1 MVPIQID
8 NLSFTYPSRTT
19 PTLNGI
25 HVDISAGDF
34 VLLTGPTGC
43 GKTTL
48 LRTINGLIPHASAG
62 TQSGSVSVGNQN
74 VTTQPMSKTCQQ
86 VGFLFQNP
94 EYQLFCTTVADE
106 IAFGLENIGVPA
118 DAISDRLTLALDQV
132 SLKGFE
138 NRLITELS
146 SGEKQ
151 RVALA
156 SIISMRPK
164 VLLLDEPTSHLDP
177 KATHSILEIV
187 RNLNTEMGVTVV
199 FTTHRVKQV
208 EELCNRVV
216 LMDKGQI
223 CLDLPRPSAF
233 QDPKPFQRLGVEI
246 PNSDTVKEKQTTN
259 FSPSTELGNQLLSLT
274 NICYRYPE
282 SKLDAVKR
290 LNCHISEGEIIGIMG
305 ANGSGKTT
313 LLNLMGGFLRP
324 SEGEVSIVGRD
335 SKKLKLKHLA
345 GTVGIVFQN
354 PDLLLQAATVKD
366 EITFGPKN
374 LKLAI
379 EDIQSRVED
388 AIDIFMLTEI
398 ADDVPHSLSRGQ
410 RQRTALAAA
419 ASLKPKIFL
428 LDEPTTGQDLQ
439 NLHRIMDEL
448 CQAIR
453 VGKKTLI
460 FATHHRELTEQYAD
474 RVLLMKD
481 GEMLFDGK
489 PAAAFLDSALL
500 RDASLSFYGEV

>member
-1 MVPIQID
+1 MVPIQIE
-8 NLSFTYPSRTT
+8 NLFFTYPSRAT

-25 HVDISAGDF
+25 NIDISAGDF

-62 TQSGSVSVGNQN
+62 TQSGSVTVGNQN
-74 VTTQPMSKTCQQ
+74 VIMQPMSKTCQQ

-118 DAISDRLTLALDQV
+118 DAISDRITLALDQV
-132 SLKGFE
+132 DLKGFE

-151 RVALA
+151 RIALA
-156 SIISMRPK
+156 SIISMKPK

-177 KATHSILEIV
+177 EATHNILEIV
-187 RNLNTEMGVTVV
+187 KNLNTEMGVTVV

-223 CLDLPRPSAF
+223 CLDLPRFSAF
-233 QDPKPFQRLGVEI
+233 QDTKPFLRLGVET
-246 PNSDTVKEKQTTN
+246 PNSDTVKEKQITN
-259 FSPSTELGNQLLSLT
+259 FAPSTELGNQLLSLT
-274 NICYRYPE
+274 NIRYRYPE
-282 SKLDAVKR
+282 SKMDAVKR
-290 LNCHISEGEIIGIMG
+290 LNCHISEGEIIAIMG

-313 LLNLMGGFLRP
+313 LLHLMGGLLRP
-324 SEGEVSIVGRD
+324 TEGAVSIVGRD

-374 LKLAI
+374 LKLTI
-379 EDIQSRVED
+379 EDIENRVED
-388 AIDIFMLTEI
+388 AIDVFMLTEL

-410 RQRTALAAA
+410 RQRTAVAAA

-428 LDEPTTGQDLQ
+428 LDEPTTGQDMQ
-439 NLHRIMDEL
+439 NLHRLMDEL

-453 VGKKTLI
+453 EGNRTLI
-460 FATHHRELTEQYAD
+460 FATHHRELTEHYAD
-474 RVLLMKD
+474 RILLLKD

-489 PAAAFLDSALL
+489 PSTAFSDIALL
-500 RDASLSFYGEV
+500 RDAALSS

>member
-8 NLSFTYPSRTT
+8 NLFFTYPSRTT

-25 HVDISAGDF
+25 NLDISAGEF

-62 TQSGSVSVGNQN
+62 TQSGSVTVGNQN
-74 VTTQPMSKTCQQ
+74 VTMQPMSKTCQQ

-118 DAISDRLTLALDQV
+118 GAISDRITLALDQV
-132 SLKGFE
+132 GLKGFE

-156 SIISMRPK
+156 SIISMKPK

-187 RNLNTEMGVTVV
+187 KNLNTEMGVTVI

-223 CLDLPRPSAF
+223 CFDLPRFSAF
-233 QDPKPFQRLGVEI
+233 QDTKPFLRLGVET
-246 PNSDTVKEKQTTN
+246 PNSD
-259 FSPSTELGNQLLSLT
+259 SRRLS
-274 NICYRYPE
+274 
-282 SKLDAVKR
+282 
-290 LNCHISEGEIIGIMG
+290 M
-305 ANGSGKTT
+305 
-313 LLNLMGGFLRP
+313 
-324 SEGEVSIVGRD
+324 
-335 SKKLKLKHLA
+335 HL
-345 GTVGIVFQN
+345 
-354 PDLLLQAATVKD
+354 P
-366 EITFGPKN
+366 
-374 LKLAI
+374 
-379 EDIQSRVED
+379 
-388 AIDIFMLTEI
+388 
-398 ADDVPHSLSRGQ
+398 
-410 RQRTALAAA
+410 
-419 ASLKPKIFL
+419 
-428 LDEPTTGQDLQ
+428 
-439 NLHRIMDEL
+439 
-448 CQAIR
+448 
-453 VGKKTLI
+453 
-460 FATHHRELTEQYAD
+460 
-474 RVLLMKD
+474 
-481 GEMLFDGK
+481 
-489 PAAAFLDSALL
+489 
-500 RDASLSFYGEV
+500 